1 MVSEDGA
8 VTAGGS
14 GHKPC
19 DFHLLG
25 PWCLSEPSLSGDL
38 GHWETRYTHLNQQQW
53 LPVPESMA
61 F

>member
-14 GHKPC
+14 SHKPC

-25 PWCLSEPSLSGDL
+25 SWCLSELSLVGDP
-38 GHWETRYTHLNQQQW
+38 GHWETQYTHFNHRW
-53 LPVPESMA
+53 LPVPKNVA